1 MRASKRVAVGD
12 LIISRRNGASIDVWH
27 PTDEDK
33 SVDLVRN
40 GSPNAL
46 ATAHASCSKATTY
59 DSRSVCVRSGQLW
72 RAASWV
78 SCTRECTPSLV

>member
-1 MRASKRVAVGD
+1 VREQRIAVGD
-12 LIISRRNGASIDVWH
+12 QIISRRNAASIDVWH
-27 PTDEDK
+27 PTDEA
-33 SVDLVRN
+33 SRLTWCATC
-40 GSPNAL
+40 SNAFNDG
-46 ATAHASCSKATTY
+46 TRVVFEGDTY

>member
-1 MRASKRVAVGD
+1 MMGAREQRIAVGD

-40 GSPNAL
+40 GSPNAS
-46 ATAHASCSKATTY
+46 ATATRRVRRRLPTTA
-59 DSRSVCVRSGQLW
+59 RRPAFAVVNCGGL
-72 RAASWV
+72 
-78 SCTRECTPSLV
+78 LLG